1 MCTLH
6 KVALNPPN
14 TKIHATLCKQNKKMH
29 PKIIAKVLT
38 CGRISD
44 IINSIILE
52 LIEAMVKLRLFG
64 EQHL

>member
-1 MCTLH
+1 
-6 KVALNPPN
+6 
-14 TKIHATLCKQNKKMH
+14 MH